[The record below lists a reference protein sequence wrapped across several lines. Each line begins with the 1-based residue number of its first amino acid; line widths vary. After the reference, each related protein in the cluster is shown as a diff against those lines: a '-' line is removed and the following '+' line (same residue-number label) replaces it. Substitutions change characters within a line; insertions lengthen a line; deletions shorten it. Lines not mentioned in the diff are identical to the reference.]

1 MTFKLS
7 NFYYDVFDQV
17 VDDVL
22 LSSAVLRFYDEVLFK
37 LEQNQIVSLNI
48 IILTLDRELIYIATP
63 FVFSVYEI
71 NKFIDISCDSL
82 SDI

>member
-71 NKFIDISCDSL
+71 NKFIDISCESL